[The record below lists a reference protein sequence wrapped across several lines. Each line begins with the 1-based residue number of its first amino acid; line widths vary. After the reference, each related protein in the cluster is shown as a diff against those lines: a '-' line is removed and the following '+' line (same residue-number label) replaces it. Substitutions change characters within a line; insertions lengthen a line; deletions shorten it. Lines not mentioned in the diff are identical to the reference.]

1 MFQLNLNYNST
12 VMLKNYDELNKH
24 NIYIKDSI
32 EYFGIRRRIN
42 RRQCSGSTEY
52 RYLAMGYTISLVVIE
67 PKR

>member
-32 EYFGIRRRIN
+32 EYFGIRRRN
-42 RRQCSGSTEY
+42 KSET
-52 RYLAMGYTISLVVIE
+52 M
-67 PKR
+67 